1 MMNKSVILCAGLCAA
16 FVLSSCGSS
25 KESAYKKAYEKAKAQ
40 EQQVQPA
47 EEVQAYAPVVAP
59 VVETPVTQTTVVD
72 NVDNAT
78 VRQESVT
85 VVNGSGIKDYSVVVG
100 SFSLKAN
107 AEGMQNTLKQ
117 GGYDAQVAY
126 NSSLNMYRVIAS
138 TYADKAQAVQ
148 SRDAIRGSQYNP
160 KSDAWLLFKK

>member
-100 SFSLKAN
+100 SFSIRAN
-107 AEGMQNTLKQ
+107 AEGLFNTLKAA
-117 GGYDAQVAY
+117 GYNAQVAY
-126 NSSLNMYRVIAS
+126 NSERGMYRVIAS
-138 TYADKAQAVQ
+138 TFASKVDAVN
-148 SRDAIRGSQYNP
+148 SRNQFRSTYP
-160 KSDAWLLFKK
+160 DAWLLFKK